1 MENMRTKH
9 SGILLSVIAVLL
21 ICNLI
26 AAGVLLGARAD
37 QSADGQTKYT
47 LYIGT
52 NDKDTYQQEIPFDE
66 CRRIVT
72 EICTRHTGGC
82 TLSDATGFWMDD
94 AGVITS
100 EQTIQC
106 VLEDISEEDVHAI
119 ADEVIAALNQNSVMI
134 ETQQVT
140 TVFYTGEQ
148 AVEAAE

>member
-1 MENMRTKH
+1 MENMRTKR

-106 VLEDISEEDVHAI
+106 VLEDVTEEEVHTI
-119 ADEVIAALNQNSVMI
+119 ADEVIAAMNQSSILI
-134 ETQQVT
+134 ETQRVSGS
-140 TVFYTGEQ
+140 FYSGGDT
-148 AVEAAE
+148 AE

>member
-1 MENMRTKH
+1 METKRAK
-9 SGILLSVIAVLL
+9 GLRIAAVLIAALL

-26 AAGVLLGARAD
+26 ATGSLLGKQAERGAD
-37 QSADGQTKYT
+37 EQTKYT

-52 NDKDTYQQEIPFDE
+52 NDKDTYQQEIPFEE

-82 TLSDATGFWMDD
+82 TLSEATGFWKDNSG
-94 AGVITS
+94 AITS

-106 VLEDISEEDVHAI
+106 VLEDISEEEVHAI

-134 ETQQVT
+134 ETQQVST
-140 TVFYTGEQ
+140 AFYSGAQT
-148 AVEAAE
+148 AE